1 MATTTLFRA
10 NKRAA
15 SSVYEGNYGGM
26 ILLIIMSGAILTYLL
41 LVTPAERE
49 KFGIVPEKYART
61 LLDVAPGTISV
72 SESQARAKD
81 FNFGTINLDYSINQI
96 SEELRN
102 TIALRSAG
110 FSEDTISLPVTL
122 DQTAE
127 SILLQAV
134 VSDKLGDGKLL
145 VFLNGIEVFNEAVNK
160 NQILKITLP
169 KNLWQA
175 SNTLKFS
182 VSSPGAAF
190 WNTNSYSLVN
200 VNLITNKYAQ
210 AKAIT
215 TQSFTLTGEL
225 ATGLQ
230 KATLTAYVTATVPK
244 SNYEITVNGKAV
256 YSGIGIGSISLEIPN
271 NYLVSGENKIAFS
284 VAKDSGYR
292 LAFTKITATYYLAGL
307 KAKKYTFFVND
318 YNWNQIRDSGIYCTV
333 KAVKSSGGDSVNVRV
348 NGKSLKLGFIE
359 GSADAQAC
367 QYFIKGD
374 NELVLGSNEPV
385 ELSSLKVMVGAK
397 Q

>member
-15 SSVYEGNYGGM
+15 SSVYEGNYGGV

-256 YSGIGIGSISLEIPN
+256 YSGIGIGSISL
-271 NYLVSGENKIAFS
+271 
-284 VAKDSGYR
+284 
-292 LAFTKITATYYLAGL
+292 
-307 KAKKYTFFVND
+307 
-318 YNWNQIRDSGIYCTV
+318 
-333 KAVKSSGGDSVNVRV
+333 
-348 NGKSLKLGFIE
+348 
-359 GSADAQAC
+359 
-367 QYFIKGD
+367 
-374 NELVLGSNEPV
+374 
-385 ELSSLKVMVGAK
+385 
-397 Q
+397 

>member
-10 NKRAA
+10 NKPA